1 MDSRKTIVGLY
12 LTAGALVWF
21 LVRTFV
27 QWLTFTFYQV
37 RKLPG
42 MEVARE
48 ILPVAGALITFL
60 ILLRNQKVN
69 ETMDGVIAELKKVT
83 WPNVQDVK
91 KSTVV
96 VMVCIL
102 LASGLLAIF
111 DLLFGKV
118 VGFLLS

>member
-1 MDSRKTIVGLY
+1 MD
-12 LTAGALVWF
+12 
-21 LVRTFV
+21 
-27 QWLTFTFYQV
+27 
-37 RKLPG
+37 
-42 MEVARE
+42 
-48 ILPVAGALITFL
+48 
-60 ILLRNQKVN
+60 
-69 ETMDGVIAELKKVT
+69 DVIAELKKVT